1 MRDPV
6 TTFYYPSAFLPGLT
20 LAKSVLL
27 FDELHLMDRPSF
39 TFVCYGGHFGMV
51 GTESPLRQYEE
62 AFRRE
67 GFPLY
72 VHDAPGG
79 PVSGDLLE
87 QIDADVRDQT
97 FLQTFQDGLRS
108 SSRFR
113 DLHVTPGNYGS
124 GDTNE
129 TLVEKFCR
137 LDVPSLSDPDAVI
150 RNPKVMPFDTSTPE
164 GCARFFLMNAMECSA
179 VLNYALEVSTEHG
192 VTPLS
197 DAKPSSNLVRC
208 KYRRAISRLKSDTP
222 LEVPATDLSF
232 AVLDEVFPTKTLEGL
247 KDGGVAEVPKR
258 IEK

>member
-1 MRDPV
+1 
-6 TTFYYPSAFLPGLT
+6 
-20 LAKSVLL
+20 
-27 FDELHLMDRPSF
+27 
-39 TFVCYGGHFGMV
+39 MV

-179 VLNYALEVSTEHG
+179 VLNYALEVSTEHACAVG
-192 VTPLS
+192 IRPRVGSGDFGSFPESLS
-197 DAKPSSNLVRC
+197 ARKGYAPMAGRIVCWRSS
-208 KYRRAISRLKSDTP
+208 
-222 LEVPATDLSF
+222 
-232 AVLDEVFPTKTLEGL
+232 EG
-247 KDGGVAEVPKR
+247 A
-258 IEK
+258 